1 MEKKEYLLGKHPHI
15 VEAEVI
21 FCGED
26 LVISVGGGTK
36 YHTGAVAIA
45 YPSLSNNDATRSITT
60 PSVIAIAGHREDE
73 IARTAAILISKMTRR
88 TVTLAVGLHI
98 DNASPQDI
106 QQLVDN
112 FNSVIQKIIESI

>member
-1 MEKKEYLLGKHPHI
+1 MKKTQFFQGEPPHL

-26 LVISVGGGTK
+26 LVISVGGGTR
-36 YHTGAVAIA
+36 YHTGSVAIA
-45 YPSLSNNDATRSITT
+45 YPSMSHNDPTHIITT
-60 PSVIAIAGHREDE
+60 TSVIGVAGHREDE
-73 IARTAAILISKMTRR
+73 ITRAAAYLLSKARKR

-98 DNASPQDI
+98 EDASPLDI

-112 FNSVIQKIIESI
+112 FNALIQKIINTF